1 MADLFISYAREDSA
15 RASAI
20 ASALEAEGFSVFWD
34 SEIPA
39 GQTWADFIETKLRNS
54 AAVLVLWSAHSIQ
67 SQWVREEARMGRDAG
82 KLIPVQLDGSVPPFG
97 FGEVQAAN
105 LQTWAGD
112 RADTGWQ
119 RLVGAIRFAI
129 EKNGQT
135 PPPPRPVP
143 PPPPAPAP
151 PPPAPVF
158 AASSLGGEAS
168 GVAGGAS
175 AGKIKP
181 IWLIGGGGLALL
193 GLIAVL
199 VGLNGGGGSG
209 PSYVDDVSQS
219 QAMAGDA
226 SLTTAVQEAVL
237 QAQQA
242 EADATSVSQEA
253 AGYYQSGAEAANAA
267 MAGQIGYGSQQMP
280 DGTMVA
286 GDLAAMMGG
295 QAASVGIANPIG
307 IQFYGVYQQLGPTDY
322 TMTGRASIASALA
335 DGHWEYTAS
344 TYRFT
349 GVANLQ
355 GRYVVTGQ
363 EEGATNGAGGVGAGT
378 ITYADGSRYVGE
390 YLSVGSLDQAQY
402 LRNGLGALY
411 SATGELIEW
420 GRYESDTWTGTE

>member
-82 KLIPVQLDGSVPPFG
+82 KLIPVQLDGSMPPFG

-135 PPPPRPVP
+135 PPRPV
-143 PPPPAPAP
+143 PPPAPAP
-151 PPPAPVF
+151 APPPAQPAF
-158 AASSLGGEAS
+158 LAATPAAEAS
-168 GVAGGAS
+168 GAAG
-175 AGKIKP
+175 AGKIRP

-193 GLIAVL
+193 GVIAVL
-199 VGLNGGGGSG
+199 VGAGGGFST
-209 PSYVDDVSQS
+209 PSYDGGDVTQS
-219 QAMAGDA
+219 QAVADYG
-226 SLTTAVQEAVL
+226 SLTPAVEDVL
-237 QAQQA
+237 DQAQQA
-242 EADATSVSQEA
+242 EADAASIAQEA
-253 AGYYQSGAEAANAA
+253 AGDYQAGAEAAHAA
-267 MAGQIGYGSQQMP
+267 MSGQFGYGSQQLP
-280 DGTMVA
+280 DGTVVA
-286 GDLAAMMGG
+286 GDLAGMMSG
-295 QAASVGIANPIG
+295 QSASVGVANPIG
-307 IQFYGVYQQLGPTDY
+307 IQFYGAYQQLGPTDY
-322 TMTGRASIASALA
+322 TMTGRATIASAVA

-349 GVANLQ
+349 GVATLQ
-355 GRYVVTGQ
+355 GRYVASGS
-363 EEGATNGAGGVGAGT
+363 EEGPTNGAGGVGAGS
-378 ITYADGSRYVGE
+378 ITYSDGSRYVGE
-390 YLSVGSLDQAQY
+390 YRSVGQLDQAQY
-402 LRNGLGALY
+402 LRHGLGAVF
-411 SATGELIEW
+411 SATGDLMEA
-420 GRYESDTWTGTE
+420 GRYDNDAWSAEE